1 MTVPRSR
8 YLLKR
13 AGFGGGV
20 FRYAGDMV
28 NDCEWVG
35 RAGVDSCAGFVICMS
50 GTEMGGCACVCARA
64 RRCDVR
70 KGAGSK
76 AHREVSMRTAS
87 ADG

>member
-20 FRYAGDMV
+20 FRYAGDIV

-50 GTEMGGCACVCARA
+50 GTEMGG
-64 RRCDVR
+64 
-70 KGAGSK
+70 
-76 AHREVSMRTAS
+76 
-87 ADG
+87 